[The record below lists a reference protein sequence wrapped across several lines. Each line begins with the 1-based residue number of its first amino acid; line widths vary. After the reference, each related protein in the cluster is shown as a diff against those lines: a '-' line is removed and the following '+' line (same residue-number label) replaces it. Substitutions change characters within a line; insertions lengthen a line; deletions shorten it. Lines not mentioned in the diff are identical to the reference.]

1 MVRQVAT
8 MEEFDAVLAEAGSKA
23 VIVDFTAT
31 WCGPCKAIAPVYEQ
45 LSKLFPE
52 AVFIKVDV
60 DQNQETAQKCGIS
73 AMPTFKVYKEKAE
86 VDHMKGANQKGLEA
100 LVQKHGGAMKIPMM
114 IVHHNGASPV
124 MIDST
129 DIAADMV
136 RNATVSRPPSDLKV
150 KEPTC
155 ASNPLTENWGGFIAS
170 IIFITIFWA
179 NDGFAAKCDK
189 PLPFLAWLM
198 FVVVAALSVG
208 GWIIGRMISKCCT
221 TEIPAEALPQTVQR
235 SADRVGE
242 PYRQTNPVGRL
253 LICLLCLANLFI
265 PYWFI
270 QGNIW
275 LWETTPNA
283 TAVGEISSPNAT
295 AQGIITVV
303 TGPTWEGLGCDPD
316 LYWAIRGYFT
326 CTFVVLGL
334 CCAMIPCICCGIIMK
349 QKMEAEK
356 HDNAEAHAALE
367 QAFGPAQGGPRPRPV
382 RLHGSTFTA
391 GSTAG
396 GQV

>member
-1 MVRQVAT
+1 

-100 LVQKHGGAMKIPMM
+100 LVEKHGGAMKIPMM
-114 IVHHNGASPV
+114 IVGPGGTSP
-124 MIDST
+124 MMT
-129 DIAADMV
+129 DTTD
-136 RNATVSRPPSDLKV
+136 ATVSRPPSGLKV

-170 IIFITIFWA
+170 LIFITIFWA
-179 NDGFAAKCDK
+179 NGGFAAKCDK

-198 FVVVAALSVG
+198 FVVAAALSVG

-221 TEIPAEALPQTVQR
+221 REIPAEALPQTVRR
-235 SADRVGE
+235 SADRIGK
-242 PYRQTNPVGRL
+242 PYRETNSVGRL
-253 LICLLCLANLFI
+253 VICLLCLANLFI

-283 TAVGEISSPNAT
+283 TAVGEISSPNTT
-295 AQGIITVV
+295 AQGIAGLSSPIKIV

-326 CTFVVLGL
+326 VTFVVLGL
-334 CCAMIPCICCGIIMK
+334 CCAMIPCICCGIIMQVQK
-349 QKMEAEK
+349 QMEAESR
-356 HDNAEAHAALE
+356 HNAEAHAALE
-367 QAFGPAQGGPRPRPV
+367 QAFGGGPPV

-391 GSTAG
+391 GA
-396 GQV
+396 QA